1 MTLFPPIPDPLEAYA
16 AQFDDLFSRANQRD
30 GFRQYLAGL
39 LLPARTQQDAD
50 RPGQRGTGGRGA
62 APGGAAP
69 AMVPVRVDL
78 GRRRG
83 HGPAAGAAARPM
95 PPPRPMPVGC
105 SSSTR
110 RATART
116 GPRRR
121 MWGGSTW
128 ATGARRSKGWSR
140 WAASGPTRGSTI
152 PLAVEPYTPQHWF
165 ALGKADPAFRTKP
178 ADRAGPGRPG
188 AGAGLALP
196 GGGGR

>member
-1 MTLFPPIPDPLEAYA
+1 MSFPPIPEPLETYA

-39 LLPARTQQDAD
+39 LLPAERNKTLTALANTEPVVGAQAPAAQRLQWFLSPN
-50 RPGQRGTGGRGA
+50 RPGT
-62 APGGAAP
+62 P
-69 AMVPVRVDL
+69 ARS
-78 GRRRG
+78 R
-83 HGPAAGAAARPM
+83 PAAWRCCAPI
-95 PPPRPMPVGC
+95 PPPPPMPVGC

-121 MWGGSTW
+121 TWGGSTW
-128 ATGARRSKGWSR
+128 ATGARRSRGWSR
-140 WAASGPTRGSTI
+140 WAACGPTKGSTI

-178 ADRAGPGRPG
+178 ADRAGPGRCGPG
-188 AGAGLALP
+188 AAVALP